1 MQETIPQL
9 EEELETLVSKFVEN
23 AARARSP
30 AMGEVARHRVFEGHQ
45 TAIVRPNGETDDTE
59 FREFSADSEVPSDTI
74 LYSSLD
80 EIIKCFI
87 PVAEAMANDQERFF
101 VEIMHQVT
109 QKTGNVVD
117 GGGQPLSYEKIL
129 EVLEVIEIDFDANGN
144 PRMPTL
150 MINPALAP
158 RIKEMAD
165 GPSAKEF
172 EKKLKKIIEKKRLE
186 WREREA
192 NRTLVG

>member
-23 AARARSP
+23 AARARAP
-30 AMGEVARHRVFEGHQ
+30 AMGEVSRHRVFEGHQ
-45 TAIVRPNGETDDTE
+45 SAIVRPSGETDDTE
-59 FREFSADSEVPSDTI
+59 FREFSAESEIPSDTL

-80 EIIKCFI
+80 EIFKCFI
-87 PVAEAMANDQERFF
+87 PVAEAMANDQERMFF
-101 VEIMHQVT
+101 EIMHQVT

-117 GGGQPLSYEKIL
+117 GGGQPLSHEKIL
-129 EVLEVIEIDFDANGN
+129 EVLETIQIDFDTDGN
-144 PRMPTL
+144 PRMPT
-150 MINPALAP
+150 MVISPAMAP
-158 RIKEMAD
+158 RMKELAD
-165 GPSAKEF
+165 DPSAKEF
-172 EKKLKKIIEKKRLE
+172 EEKQKKIIEKKRME